1 MGIMS
6 INAFNRNISAALAE
20 VQRGQDLIL
29 TKRGERVAR
38 ITSEGLHTAA
48 EESQKADVAW
58 WLGLME
64 EAGTGKSPATYEER
78 TSRGEQ
84 VR

>member
-1 MGIMS
+1 VGIMS

-38 ITSEGLHTAA
+38 ITSEGLHSEAQ
-48 EESQKADVAW
+48 ESQKADIAW
-58 WLGLME
+58 WLGLMD

-78 TSRGEQ
+78 TGRSEPLR
-84 VR
+84 